1 MLDKLYLQKHPFC
14 VFQLIVVLMKKMF
27 CSFAAVL
34 AAFSLVLSRCNEV
47 SFENDY
53 AQDGN
58 DLVNVMVNH
67 SQHYAVVFQ
76 EIAQSKTKSGLSAG
90 STINVDV
97 NALDDKFVDYIE
109 MYTQPENVED
119 WNEESVLNAISND
132 SNFSYAEKVLF
143 AQSIAFPYYVKGIS
157 NFAMTKV
164 SPDDCFQQYKKANRR
179 ALKHAIV
186 FLAIGL
192 LEPTLAGETM
202 AVATY
207 VMEEQEAEAD
217 YYDCLAKAV

>member
-1 MLDKLYLQKHPFC
+1 MKQF
-14 VFQLIVVLMKKMF
+14 FFSVV
-27 CSFAAVL
+27 AVL
-34 AAFSLVLSRCNEV
+34 AVFSLVLSGCNEV

-53 AQDGN
+53 TQDGN
-58 DLVNVMVNH
+58 DLISVMVNH

-76 EIAQSKTKSGLSAG
+76 EIAEYKTKSGLSAG
-90 STINVDV
+90 STINVDI

-109 MYTQPENVED
+109 MYTQPENVEE

-132 SNFSYAEKVLF
+132 SNFSYSEKVLF

-157 NFAMTKV
+157 NSAMTKA

-186 FLAIGL
+186 VLAIGL
-192 LEPTLAGETM
+192 LEPTVAGEAL

-207 VMEEQEAEAD
+207 VMEEQEAETD